1 MFRSPLGS
9 VGAVCTSV
17 LVALGGFLAAEAVAD
32 VRATP
37 HNLIRPRDKSVSETE
52 VCVFC
57 HTPVIEIGENLAA
70 NATANQMSLHPLWQK
85 SVDVNLVFTIF
96 DDIGRRG
103 LGKPSVGS
111 QSIACLSCHDSNQAF
126 SAGRTSEDHPFG
138 VPYRGATKHTAPI
151 SLPMN
156 SLKAE
161 AAPFKIAEH
170 LTALDDFRDVS
181 QGTVEGRRVWWVSKD
196 GVTARRTR
204 SDLPLYGRVEG
215 SVDAGGYPA
224 ESERAQVPFI
234 ECSSCH
240 DPHSE
245 RQTFLRIANEGS
257 MLCLTCHQK

>member
-1 MFRSPLGS
+1 MLQLLFGP
-9 VGAVCTSV
+9 VGASLTSA
-17 LVALGGFLAAEAVAD
+17 LVVFGGLLAAEAVAD

-37 HNLIRPRDKSVSETE
+37 HNLIRPRDRSVSETE

-57 HTPVIEIGENLAA
+57 HTPAIEIGESSAV
-70 NATANQMSLHPLWQK
+70 NQMSLHPLWQK
-85 SVDVNLVFTIF
+85 SVDANLVFTIF

-138 VPYRGATKHTAPI
+138 VPYRGATKSFAPI
-151 SLPMN
+151 NLPMN
-156 SLKAE
+156 SMKTE
-161 AAPFKIAEH
+161 AAPFKMAKH
-170 LTALDDFRDVS
+170 LVALDDFRDAS
-181 QGTVEGRRVWWVSKD
+181 YGTVEGRRVWWVSRD

-204 SDLPLYGRVEG
+204 SDLPLYGRVER
-215 SVDAGGYPA
+215 SVDGGGDPV
-224 ESERAQVPFI
+224 ESERTQVPFI

-245 RQTFLRIANEGS
+245 RPTFLRIANEGS

>member
-1 MFRSPLGS
+1 MSIFQLLLGP
-9 VGAVCTSV
+9 VGATFTSV
-17 LVALGGFLAAEAVAD
+17 LVVLGGLLAADAVAD

-57 HTPVIEIGENLAA
+57 HTPVIEIGESLAV
-70 NATANQMSLHPLWQK
+70 NPVSLHPLWQK
-85 SVDVNLVFTIF
+85 AIDANLVFTIF

-126 SAGRTSEDHPFG
+126 SAGRTTADHPFG
-138 VPYRGATKHTAPI
+138 VPYRGATRQSAPI
-151 SLPMN
+151 NLPMN
-156 SLKAE
+156 SMKAE
-161 AAPFKIAEH
+161 AAPFKMAEH

-181 QGTVEGRRVWWVSKD
+181 YGTVEGRKVWWVSRD

-215 SVDAGGYPA
+215 SGEWGGDPK
-224 ESERAQVPFI
+224 ELERPQVPFI